1 MKLLEQRYMPYFA
14 RVDLEKSHDSKK
26 SIDVVYIGKSALLDN
41 KGNLIVSDWRSDIA
55 KTYYQNTEI
64 EFKINDVWCLVLL
77 RRSFDIKNGELISYK
92 NEFVY
97 DGSLPSKYDQLLDP
111 FLVQLIKEKRTEG
124 KFTDIIRTIQRKQIE
139 IIYEKYDQN
148 IIVQGYAGSGKTM
161 ILLHR
166 LSYLLY
172 NNKNINPHSI
182 WIITPNNIFN
192 KQIKDL
198 AHELELDLVNKGTIV
213 DYYLE
218 KLDNYGFKFVENI
231 RARRKNEDEYI
242 KAVEAYLGDE
252 DSLPKE
258 MLDYC
263 YSDECLEELKNAY
276 KQWVRDIKNYLENI
290 GYRELMQKNNIK
302 VGNYR
307 FFDEALREILTNVN
321 WLIGENEI
329 ISQKIEDVKGYK
341 ENVENLIAQT
351 NKGIQEIEIIA
362 NKLKNKENINEK
374 IVKKYGLKDR
384 ENINTQL
391 LVLKDKLIKLKKRLK
406 LYQQKLVEYQTEL
419 DNLTQRMLS
428 KEIIYKLVKLKRLIP
443 EYEIK
448 DNKIYKDNF
457 LTKVYK
463 PLREKIF
470 LRFGQ
475 KLTKNIF
482 YKFDLYLIL
491 NLCCEHFG
499 LPNKQEKLIFIKN

>member
-1 MKLLEQRYMPYFA
+1 MPYFA

-64 EFKINDVWCLVLL
+64 EFKINDIWYLVLL

-97 DGSLPSKYDQLLDP
+97 DDSLPSKYDQLLDP

-329 ISQKIEDVKGYK
+329 I
-341 ENVENLIAQT
+341 
-351 NKGIQEIEIIA
+351 
-362 NKLKNKENINEK
+362 NEK
-374 IVKKYGLKDR
+374 
-384 ENINTQL
+384 
-391 LVLKDKLIKLKKRLK
+391 
-406 LYQQKLVEYQTEL
+406 
-419 DNLTQRMLS
+419 
-428 KEIIYKLVKLKRLIP
+428 
-443 EYEIK
+443 
-448 DNKIYKDNF
+448 
-457 LTKVYK
+457 
-463 PLREKIF
+463 
-470 LRFGQ
+470 
-475 KLTKNIF
+475 
-482 YKFDLYLIL
+482 
-491 NLCCEHFG
+491 
-499 LPNKQEKLIFIKN
+499 